1 MRIGNVELSR
11 EDFPSYQIGKD
22 YYTRRYSFMQDTLAR
37 ALQQQAMMSMQ
48 QQQNAQQPKAPQGA
62 AQ

>member
-1 MRIGNVELSR
+1 MRIGNIELSR

-22 YYTRRYSFMQDTLAR
+22 YYLRRFSFMQDTLAR
-37 ALQQQAMMSMQ
+37 ALQQQAMIAMQ
-48 QQQNAQQPKAPQGA
+48 QQQNVQQPNAPKGA